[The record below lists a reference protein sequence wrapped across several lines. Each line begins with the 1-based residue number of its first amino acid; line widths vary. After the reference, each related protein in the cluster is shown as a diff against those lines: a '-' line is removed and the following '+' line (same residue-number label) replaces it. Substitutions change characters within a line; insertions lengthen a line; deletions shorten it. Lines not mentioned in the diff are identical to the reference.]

1 MFTHR
6 PIKKLM
12 PVTNFLYVGHEG
24 ACADQMASVVAE
36 CQADW
41 QLNRTADAASAIDIV
56 MQRNIS
62 IVIAGYGEDLE
73 GCGDLFRTLLESC
86 PGVVRLAMIPEPL
99 YSSADLAMLSAH
111 QAVVADSS
119 AKVVKAVLER
129 AVSVRGKLQANPRME
144 GLLSKINTIPTP
156 PALYFKVREEI
167 HSPDSNAHSIAVLVA
182 RDAVLTARIL
192 RMVNS
197 GLFALPF
204 SIADLD
210 HAIALL
216 GTQTVLG
223 LVLSVHLY
231 KSRPLPGIN
240 MDALWRHSF
249 VVSAVARHITSELGG
264 IRDDVSASGV
274 AGLLHD
280 IGSLVLLAN
289 FPDSYPALIRQ
300 ADGDESVLLLLELE
314 SLGVDHAEL
323 GGIIVDLW
331 CLPDAVVAAVAEH
344 HAGVDSGQRAVGL
357 PGRAMMLAE
366 WLVNTYARCGGTL
379 PQQNDLDCPHRVKYS
394 QCAQWWQFCEEVSS
408 KANH

>member
-1 MFTHR
+1 M
-6 PIKKLM
+6 PI
-12 PVTNFLYVGHEG
+12 TNILFVGHDG

-56 MQRNIS
+56 IQRNIS
-62 IVIAGYGEDLE
+62 VVVAGYGDDLA
-73 GCGDLFRTLLESC
+73 GCGDLFRTVMESC
-86 PGVVRLAMIPEPL
+86 PGVIRLALIPEPL
-99 YSSADLAMLSAH
+99 SSSADLARLSAH
-111 QAVVADSS
+111 QTVVAGSS
-119 AKVVKAVLER
+119 DAVIKAVLGR
-129 AVSVRGKLQANPRME
+129 AVSVRGKLQGRPRME

-167 HSPDSNAHSIAVLVA
+167 DSPNSDAHSIAGLIA
-182 RDAVLTARIL
+182 RDAALTARIL

-197 GLFALPF
+197 GFFALPC

-210 HAIALL
+210 HAIGLL

-231 KSRPLPGIN
+231 KNLPLPGIN
-240 MDALWRHSF
+240 MDTLWRHGF
-249 VVSAVARHITSELGG
+249 AVSAVARHLTLELGG
-264 IRDDVSASGV
+264 TRDDVNASGV

-280 IGSLVLLAN
+280 IGSLILLAN
-289 FPDSYPALIRQ
+289 FPGSYPALIRQ
-300 ADGDESVLLLLELE
+300 AEGDESVLLLLELE

-323 GGIIVDLW
+323 GGLMVDLW

-344 HAGVDSGQRAVGL
+344 HAGADPGREAVRL
-357 PGRAMMLAE
+357 PSRAMMLAE
-366 WLVNTYARCGGTL
+366 WLVNTYARCEGTL
-379 PQQNDLDCPHRVKYS
+379 PQEEDLDCPYQVEYS
-394 QCAQWWQFCEEVSS
+394 QCAQWWQFCEEIGS